1 MAITVTS
8 HNYDGRLSTVVF
20 NVVGDGSQLTGV
32 TTQNVIGQIVQ
43 IGMSGSGDD
52 TWTLTLTDTT
62 NSMTL
67 FSQTNSLGDD
77 ITANN
82 VNAGSGAYC
91 RGPLQCKC
99 DSNKDSNAYVVTVYY
114 IKM

>member
-52 TWTLTLTDTT
+52 T
-62 NSMTL
+62 
-67 FSQTNSLGDD
+67 
-77 ITANN
+77 
-82 VNAGSGAYC
+82 
-91 RGPLQCKC
+91 
-99 DSNKDSNAYVVTVYY
+99 
-114 IKM
+114 